1 MYKLG
6 IDIGSTT
13 AKAIVT
19 DDNKTILY
27 SDYLRHNADIKGT
40 LLKILQQV
48 KQTTGSGIELNVTI
62 TGSAGLGIAERI
74 GLPFIQEVM
83 AASNYVKHSSEQ
95 INTIIDIGGEDSKII
110 FFNKNSTLP
119 VMRMNGNCAG
129 GTGSFIDQMAM
140 VLGVE
145 VQQLD
150 ELAQKAK
157 HIYP

>member
-13 AKAIVT
+13 AKAVVA
-19 DDNKTILY
+19 NNEKTILY

-48 KQTTGSGIELNVTI
+48 KQKIGSGIELNVTI

-95 INTIIDIGGEDSKII
+95 INTIIDIGGEDSK
-110 FFNKNSTLP
+110 
-119 VMRMNGNCAG
+119 
-129 GTGSFIDQMAM
+129 
-140 VLGVE
+140 
-145 VQQLD
+145 
-150 ELAQKAK
+150 
-157 HIYP
+157 